1 MSGCELKV
9 AIGVV
14 LRSPGGVLLSAKAV
28 MAPMVSAR
36 LLLVVLGRTPQVG
49 VGQSMF
55 LVEASVHVLV
65 LALFL
70 VGGRIRRFSFGCR

>member
-65 LALFL
+65 LALL
-70 VGGRIRRFSFGCR
+70 LIGGRIRRFSFGCR